1 MKLMD
6 TVRLALRN
14 LINNASHFVLS
25 LMSIILL
32 SVLVMTLANFCWTLS
47 ENIKKNDISTINENG
62 VYISIAVRHN
72 SPNSLALTDQYAFA
86 DFVEEQGLL
95 GSFESNSADPK
106 YKIYYGSGSYDY
118 LEIKPYFGRFSSD
131 RELELIKGESWTK
144 ADEGKPHIW
153 LSQEIANKLG
163 VSSIDDKLIFANG
176 ISESGNIEFTVKGII
191 TGNINYVDIGY
202 FDIKSMSIT
211 SKSLQIKKYGEIT
224 ALRKNV
230 HSFMKSLNVGTGN
243 ITDTKINGNFM
254 DSPADE
260 IAEFVYGICAA
271 LIAVSIGVC
280 LVSVLHTLETNIEN
294 NNNSLGLMKAL
305 GTKNRDMKAYIFTQ
319 IMILIVVATV
329 IAMLISC
336 LISYVALTTPMQVL
350 MEMIFTDTVAVSAST
365 GFWFVL
371 PILNIVFLGGVVGL
385 SSIPMLRRYIKL
397 DAIKIINEG
406 NI

>member
-1 MKLMD
+1 MKVVD

-14 LINNASHFVLS
+14 LINNASHFILS

-47 ENIKKNDISTINENG
+47 ENIKKNDINALNENG
-62 VYISIAVRHN
+62 VYISISVRQN
-72 SPNSLALTDQYAFA
+72 SPNSLTLTDQYAFA
-86 DFVEEQGLL
+86 DFVEEQGLE
-95 GSFESNSADPK
+95 GNFGTNSADPK
-106 YKIYYGSGSYDY
+106 YKIYYGSGNYDY
-118 LEIKPYFGRFSSD
+118 LEIQPYFGRFSPD
-131 RELELIKGESWTK
+131 RELELIKGENWTK

-153 LSQEIANKLG
+153 LSQDIANKLG

-176 ISESGNIEFTVKGII
+176 ISESENIEFTVKGII
-191 TGNINYVDIGY
+191 AGNINYVDIEY

-211 SKSLQIKKYGEIT
+211 SQALQIKKYGEIT

-230 HSFMKSLNVGTGN
+230 HSFMKSLNVGAGK
-243 ITDTKINGNFM
+243 ITDTKIYGNFM

-260 IAEFVYGICAA
+260 IAGFVYGICAA

-385 SSIPMLRRYIKL
+385 SSIPMLRRYMKL

>member
-1 MKLMD
+1 MKLLD

-47 ENIKKNDISTINENG
+47 ENIKKNDINTLNENG

-72 SPNSLALTDQYAFA
+72 SPNSLTLTDQYAFA

-106 YKIYYGSGSYDY
+106 YKIYYGNGSYDY
-118 LEIKPYFGRFSSD
+118 LEIQPYFGRFSSD
-131 RELELIKGESWTK
+131 RELELIKGEGWTK

-191 TGNINYVDIGY
+191 TGNTNYVDIGY
-202 FDIKSMSIT
+202 FDIKAMSIT
-211 SKSLQIKKYGEIT
+211 SKSLQIKKYGEIS

-230 HSFMKSLNVGTGN
+230 HSFMKSLNVGAGN

-260 IAEFVYGICAA
+260 IAGFVYGICAA

-305 GTKNRDMKAYIFTQ
+305 GTRNRDMKAYIFTQ
-319 IMILIVVATV
+319 IMILIVIATV

-385 SSIPMLRRYIKL
+385 SSIPMLRRYMKL

>member
-211 SKSLQIKKYGEIT
+211 SQALQIKKYGEIT

-230 HSFMKSLNVGTGN
+230 HSFMKSLNVGVGN

-260 IAEFVYGICAA
+260 IAGFVYGICAA

-385 SSIPMLRRYIKL
+385 SSIPMLRRYMKL

>member
-1 MKLMD
+1 MKVVD

-14 LINNASHFVLS
+14 LINNASHFILS

-47 ENIKKNDISTINENG
+47 ENIKKNDINALNENG
-62 VYISIAVRHN
+62 VYISIAVRQN
-72 SPNSLALTDQYAFA
+72 SPNSLTLTDQYAFA
-86 DFVEEQGLL
+86 DFVEEQGLE
-95 GSFESNSADPK
+95 GNFGTNSADPK
-106 YKIYYGSGSYDY
+106 YKIYYGSGNYDY
-118 LEIKPYFGRFSSD
+118 LEIQPYFGRFSPD
-131 RELELIKGESWTK
+131 RELELIKGENWTK

-153 LSQEIANKLG
+153 LSQDIANKLG

-176 ISESGNIEFTVKGII
+176 ISESENIEFTVKGII
-191 TGNINYVDIGY
+191 AGNINYVDIEY

-211 SKSLQIKKYGEIT
+211 SQALQIKKYGEIT

-230 HSFMKSLNVGTGN
+230 HSFMKSLNVGAGK
-243 ITDTKINGNFM
+243 ITDTKIYGNFM

-260 IAEFVYGICAA
+260 IAGFVYGICAA

-385 SSIPMLRRYIKL
+385 SSIPMLRRYMKL

>member
-1 MKLMD
+1 MKVVD

-14 LINNASHFVLS
+14 LINNASHFILS

-47 ENIKKNDISTINENG
+47 ENIKKNDINALNENG
-62 VYISIAVRHN
+62 VYISISVRQN
-72 SPNSLALTDQYAFA
+72 SPNSLTLTDQYAFA
-86 DFVEEQGLL
+86 DFVEEQGLE
-95 GSFESNSADPK
+95 GNFGTNSADPK
-106 YKIYYGSGSYDY
+106 YKIYYGSGNYDY
-118 LEIKPYFGRFSSD
+118 LEIQPYFGRFSPD
-131 RELELIKGESWTK
+131 RELELIKGENWTK

-153 LSQEIANKLG
+153 LSQDIANKLG

-176 ISESGNIEFTVKGII
+176 ISESENIEFTVKGII
-191 TGNINYVDIGY
+191 AGNINYVDIEY

-211 SKSLQIKKYGEIT
+211 SQALQIKKYGEIT

-230 HSFMKSLNVGTGN
+230 HSFMKSLNVGAGK
-243 ITDTKINGNFM
+243 ITDTKIYGNFM

-260 IAEFVYGICAA
+260 IAGFVYGICAA

-280 LVSVLHTLETNIEN
+280 LVSVLHTLETNIES

-385 SSIPMLRRYIKL
+385 SSIPMLRRYMKL